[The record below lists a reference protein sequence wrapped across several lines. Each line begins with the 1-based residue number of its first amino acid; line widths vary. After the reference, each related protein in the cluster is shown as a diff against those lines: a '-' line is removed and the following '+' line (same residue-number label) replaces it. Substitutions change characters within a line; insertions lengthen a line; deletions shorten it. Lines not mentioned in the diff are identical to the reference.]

1 MILDAHQHIWS
12 LSRGDYGW
20 LTPDAGALY
29 RDFTPVDFAAAAT
42 FVDASILVQAA
53 PTVVETRFLLDEALG
68 SSRIAGVVG
77 WVDLAARDASDQLA
91 ALAAHPKFLGVRPML
106 QDLADPDWI
115 DAVTLD
121 PAIRALTALGLTFD
135 ALVRAEHLPA
145 LTRMAARHPGLRIII
160 DHAAKPAIGA
170 MPIDDWVGAMAPLA
184 AMPQVCC
191 KLSGLITEAGPGWR
205 PETVQLWIQAIIAL
219 FGTDRVLWG
228 SDWPVL
234 TGLADIPTW
243 FDLVREVVAPLGEVA
258 LADVFGRTALRVYG
272 IRQEASE
279 WVRD

>member
-20 LTPDAGALY
+20 LTPDVGALY
-29 RDFTPVDFAAAAT
+29 RDFTPGDYAISAP

-53 PTVVETRFLLDEALG
+53 PTVAETQFLLNTANG

-77 WVDLAARDASDQLA
+77 WIDLTAPDAPDQLA
-91 ALAAHPKFLGVRPML
+91 VLAAQPKFLGVRPML
-106 QDLADPDWI
+106 QDLSDPEWI
-115 DAVTLD
+115 AAGALD
-121 PAIRALTALGLTFD
+121 PAIRALTALGLSFD
-135 ALVRAEHLPA
+135 ALVRAEHLAA
-145 LTRMAARHPGLRIII
+145 LARMAARHPGQTIII
-160 DHAAKPAIGA
+160 DHAAKPAIDA
-170 MPIDDWVGAMAPLA
+170 VSIPAWTAAMAPLA

-191 KLSGLITEAGPGWR
+191 KLSGLITEAGLGWR
-205 PETVQLWIQAIIAL
+205 PETLRPWIEAIIAL

-234 TGLADIPTW
+234 TALSDMETW
-243 FDLVREVVAPLGEVA
+243 FHLVRQVVTPLGEAA

-272 IRQEASE
+272 IAQEASE
-279 WVRD
+279 WVKD